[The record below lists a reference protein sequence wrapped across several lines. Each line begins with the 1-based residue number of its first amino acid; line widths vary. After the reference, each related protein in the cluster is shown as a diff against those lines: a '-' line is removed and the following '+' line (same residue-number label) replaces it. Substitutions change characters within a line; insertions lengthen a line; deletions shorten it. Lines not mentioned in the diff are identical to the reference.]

1 MTDSVPI
8 VRSDRSR
15 SVASSMGAKI
25 ITKTDRQMEDRM
37 HAVSDDPERADTLQ
51 KARAFKRT
59 WLELAEALS
68 RANDRRL
75 WEKWGFS
82 DFDAYCRK
90 ELHLRTATVAKL
102 LGSYRFLET
111 AAPRVIERARTD
123 RFEAPI
129 PSLPV
134 VEFVQRATESGKA
147 DEETLESIRRVAFEE
162 GGETPLLSRQ
172 FGKLAFPQT
181 DRDRREKLR
190 GSIAQA
196 ARRLSS
202 LIAEEGAPIP
212 KKLAIKLEETIGEV
226 LEAIEN

>member
-1 MTDSVPI
+1 
-8 VRSDRSR
+8 
-15 SVASSMGAKI
+15 MGAKI
-25 ITKTDRQMEDRM
+25 ITKTDRQMEDRL
-37 HAVSDDPERADTLQ
+37 HEVASDPERADTLQ
-51 KARAFKRT
+51 RARAFKRT
-59 WLELAEALS
+59 WLELAEALT

-75 WEKWGFS
+75 WEKWGFP

-90 ELHLRTATVAKL
+90 ELHLRGSTVAKL

-111 AAPRVIERARTD
+111 SAPRVIERARTD

-134 VEFVQRATESGKA
+134 VEFVQRATEAGSA
-147 DEETLESIRRVAFEE
+147 DPETLRSIHRVAFEE
-162 GGETPLLSRQ
+162 GAETPMLNRQ

-181 DRDRREKLR
+181 ETDRREKLR

-202 LIAEEGAPIP
+202 LIAETDAPVP
-212 KKLAIKLEETIGEV
+212 RKLAIKVEETIGEL

>member
-1 MTDSVPI
+1 
-8 VRSDRSR
+8 
-15 SVASSMGAKI
+15 MGAKI

-37 HAVSDDPERADTLQ
+37 MAVADDPERSDTLQ

-59 WLELAEALS
+59 WLELAEVLT
-68 RANDRRL
+68 RANDKRL

-90 ELHLRTATVAKL
+90 ELHLRGSTVAKL

-111 AAPRVIERARTD
+111 SAPRVLERARTD
-123 RFEAPI
+123 RYEAPI
-129 PSLPV
+129 PSLPA
-134 VEFVQRATESGKA
+134 VEFVQRATQTGAA
-147 DEETLESIRRVAFEE
+147 DEETLRSIHRVAFDE
-162 GGETPLLSRQ
+162 GAEAPLLTRQ

-202 LIAEEGAPIP
+202 LIAEDGSPVP
-212 KKLAIKLEETIGEV
+212 KALAVKLEETIGEL
-226 LEAIEN
+226 LETIEN